1 MRGIKNDKAE
11 ACRFF
16 LCLWQESNPHLS
28 LRTGPLYPLSYRGNC
43 GQYSNIK
50 LMRGDKIYSIMESS
64 NSPEIKDILAKQ
76 NELLVDNN
84 RLLRKLY
91 RYEVIGFWSKIFWI
105 ALLIGMPFALY
116 YYVLEPYFS
125 AFGSSYAT
133 FNAGV
138 QELPGLKYFN
148 EFLQQYHASSTTLE

>member
-1 MRGIKNDKAE
+1 
-11 ACRFF
+11 
-16 LCLWQESNPHLS
+16 
-28 LRTGPLYPLSYRGNC
+28 
-43 GQYSNIK
+43 
-50 LMRGDKIYSIMESS
+50 MESS